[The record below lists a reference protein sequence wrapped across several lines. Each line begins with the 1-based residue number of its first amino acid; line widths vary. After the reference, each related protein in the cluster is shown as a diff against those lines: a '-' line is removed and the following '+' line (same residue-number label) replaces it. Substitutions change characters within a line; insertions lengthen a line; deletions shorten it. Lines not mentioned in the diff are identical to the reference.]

1 MSHCVTFRS
10 YPCKKTEGGI
20 LRDLN
25 HWAFDP
31 QETSRYHGDM
41 RFFKDKLF
49 DNYED
54 AKKRL
59 EDHYDNHNY
68 QDACVRY
75 KDGRKIF
82 WLAKIEYHC

>member
-31 QETSRYHGDM
+31 QETSHYHGNM
-41 RFFKDKLF
+41 
-49 DNYED
+49 
-54 AKKRL
+54 
-59 EDHYDNHNY
+59 
-68 QDACVRY
+68 
-75 KDGRKIF
+75 
-82 WLAKIEYHC
+82 